1 MIYFENEEI
10 VIRDMITNDAQTITD
25 EEIKQ
30 GWHQTTEK
38 YEMRLKDQAD
48 GKAYA
53 IVAEYKN
60 NVAGYYGK

>member
-10 VIRDMITNDAQTITD
+10 VIRDMITSDAQTITD

-53 IVAEYKN
+53 IV
-60 NVAGYYGK
+60 